1 MVLRSPKEWK
11 IAIIKPSILVRKP
24 TRLSS
29 LFLFA
34 HCTLPMS
41 GDTIQHSMTAA
52 ITTLTWLVAIMMQ
65 GKVYLCLCQAIGW
78 FCITATRDYLKFTLP
93 LAHSIAFLSWG
104 AIEWYD
110 GYTKAN
116 QTEYLRDTI
125 RWGTDWLIKAHPKD
139 DVLYVQVSTPFWV
152 MMMMNQ
158 LNPTHDLF

>member
-1 MVLRSPKEWK
+1 M
-11 IAIIKPSILVRKP
+11 
-24 TRLSS
+24 
-29 LFLFA
+29 
-34 HCTLPMS
+34 
-41 GDTIQHSMTAA
+41 
-52 ITTLTWLVAIMMQ
+52 
-65 GKVYLCLCQAIGW
+65 
-78 FCITATRDYLKFTLP
+78 KFTLP

-110 GYTKAN
+110 GYTKAS

-152 MMMMNQ
+152 MMMNQ

>member
-1 MVLRSPKEWK
+1 M
-11 IAIIKPSILVRKP
+11 
-24 TRLSS
+24 
-29 LFLFA
+29 
-34 HCTLPMS
+34 
-41 GDTIQHSMTAA
+41 
-52 ITTLTWLVAIMMQ
+52 
-65 GKVYLCLCQAIGW
+65 
-78 FCITATRDYLKFTLP
+78 KFTLP

-104 AIEWYD
+104 AIEWYG